1 MTRSLTHADE
11 WGSMF
16 RQRLYVAKKWGMRLR
31 IGRKRLKDPET
42 MDETLAEP
50 EAVRAA
56 LQRWARRW

>member
-1 MTRSLTHADE
+1 
-11 WGSMF
+11 MF